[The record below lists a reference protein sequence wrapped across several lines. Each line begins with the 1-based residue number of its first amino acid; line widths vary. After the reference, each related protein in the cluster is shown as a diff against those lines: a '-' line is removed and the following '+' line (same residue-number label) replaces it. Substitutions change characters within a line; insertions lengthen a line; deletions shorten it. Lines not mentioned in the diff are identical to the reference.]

1 MQEQW
6 SRLRHDLRS
15 GFNNLRLCVAAFETE
30 TDPDEQLQWMAY
42 VETAADKCL
51 GIIDQ
56 IEQLADSGGPPD
68 RTM

>member
-30 TDPDEQLQWMAY
+30 TDTNEKLLWMTY
-42 VETAADKCL
+42 IEKAADKCL
-51 GIIDQ
+51 NTIDQ
-56 IEQLADSGGPPD
+56 IEQLADSGASPD
-68 RTM
+68 NSR